1 MSPEIAGSNWL
12 VSDYLLT
19 TRETAVRILYVTFF
33 VVLLDQISK
42 LFVRGFGV
50 PVLNIV
56 VRGMDLNTSKNLLGD
71 FVRLTYIEN
80 PGMAFG
86 IDMGGELFFSIFRI
100 VASIGILLYL
110 YKIRNERL
118 MVRFPLA
125 LILGGAIGNF
135 IDRAF
140 YGVMFDDTSLF
151 HGRVV
156 DFIDIQI
163 FNINLFGYH
172 LTRWPVFNPADASV
186 TVGVL
191 LLIIFHR
198 KAAPSEEPSIVL
210 PPAMDENHLPAVS
223 QTESLSSNGAEPVA
237 RKDVE

>member
-1 MSPEIAGSNWL
+1 VSPEIAGSNWL

-50 PVLNIV
+50 PGLNIV

-80 PGMAFG
+80 PGMA
-86 IDMGGELFFSIFRI
+86 FSIFRI

-172 LTRWPVFNPADASV
+172 LTRWPVFNLADASV